1 MDQFH
6 GQPSNTG
13 RLRIAMLVPPWYEL
27 PPPGYGGL
35 EQMCAALVDAL
46 VARGHDVTVIGAGT
60 RSDTAATFLS
70 TIDEPQHLRLGEG
83 LPELLHVGRANQL
96 LEAGEFDIVHDH
108 STAGLLSAGVRSAP
122 TVATVHNS
130 PSGEIGDYL
139 VSLGR
144 SVSLVAISE
153 AQQLSRP
160 ELPWTSVVYNGLSS
174 DQIPGY
180 IPDGRPPARRPVL
193 WLARFTPDKG
203 PDLAIRACRAAGVP
217 LVLAGKC
224 TEPGERRYLSEV
236 IAPMLGPDTELVLN
250 ANRQRSQ
257 ALIRAAR
264 CLIMPIRWQEPFG
277 MVMVEAM
284 AAGTPVVA
292 LNRGAVPEVVDQG
305 VTGLICQDEAELPD
319 ALADV
324 TTLDPHACVRHVKR
338 SFSAELMASR
348 YEQVYR
354 KVIRES
360 SLAANSL
367 ALNVAVPSASPSV
380 A

>member
-1 MDQFH
+1 MEQFH
-6 GQPSNTG
+6 REPSNTG
-13 RLRIAMLVPPWYEL
+13 KLRIAMLVPPWYEL

-60 RSDTAATFLS
+60 RSGTAAKFVS
-70 TIDEPQHLRLGEG
+70 TIDQPQHLRLGEG

-96 LEAGEFDIVHDH
+96 LEAGDFDIVHDH
-108 STAGLLSAGVRSAP
+108 STAGLVSAGARSAP
-122 TVATVHNS
+122 TVTTVHNS

-139 VSLGR
+139 LSLGR
-144 SVSLVAISE
+144 SVAMVAISE

-160 ELPWTSVVYNGLSS
+160 ELPWTAVVYNGLGRH
-174 DQIPGY
+174 QIPGY
-180 IPDGRPPARRPVL
+180 VPDGRPPARRPVL
-193 WLARFTPDKG
+193 WLARFSPDKG
-203 PDLAIRACRAAGVP
+203 PDLAIQACRAAGVP

-224 TEPGERRYLSEV
+224 TEPSERRYLSEV

-250 ANRQRSQ
+250 ANRQRCQ

-292 LNRGAVPEVVDQG
+292 LNRGAVPEVVDPG
-305 VTGLICQDEAELPD
+305 VTGLICDEVDELPD
-319 ALADV
+319 ALHEV
-324 TTLDPHACVRHVKR
+324 TTIDPHACVRHVKR

-348 YEQVYR
+348 YEQVYH
-354 KVIRES
+354 KVIRQAALADAPL
-360 SLAANSL
+360 SLTVPTSAA
-367 ALNVAVPSASPSV
+367 PSV